1 MPIKITYIVSN
12 IDKAIAFEW
21 ISEVLD
27 KNKFELNFILLT
39 SKESYLEKHLNK
51 LNIKVKR
58 INYNSKQDI
67 PFAILQIIYILLLNR
82 PSVVHTHLF
91 DASFVGLIAAKFCG
105 IKKRIYTRHYSTY
118 HHQYFPSA
126 VKWDKLNNRL
136 ATHIVAIS
144 KVVEDVLVEKEQV
157 KPEKI
162 SVIYHGFKLDAFFKK
177 NTEFIQLLNRKYNPL
192 NKYPVIGV
200 ISRFTELKGVQYI
213 VPAFKDILIDKPDA
227 LLLLFNASGD
237 YENKINKQLE
247 ELPATSYKKI
257 VFENEI
263 TSLYHLFDVFIHV
276 PINSTIEAF
285 GQTYIECMAS
295 GVPLVATK
303 SGIANEILINKEN
316 SIVID
321 YQNSDEIYQA
331 IRLLF
336 NNHDLC
342 DRITRN
348 GKKIIEEKFQLT
360 SMIRKLENLYLQ

>member
-1 MPIKITYIVSN
+1 MKSITYIISD
-12 IDKAIAFEW
+12 IDKSIAFEW
-21 ISEVLD
+21 IVEVID
-27 KNKFELNFILLT
+27 KSKFNLSFILIN
-39 SKESYLEKHLNK
+39 SENSYLKNYLEEKNFNVYNLTCK
-51 LNIKVKR
+51 RKQNILGAVWKCR
-58 INYNSKQDI
+58 L
-67 PFAILQIIYILLLNR
+67 ILKEIK
-82 PSVVHTHLF
+82 PDVVHCHLIM
-91 DASFVGLIAAKFCG
+91 ANLIGLTAAKLIG

-118 HHQYFPSA
+118 HHQYFPAA

-144 KVVEDVLVEKEQV
+144 KVVEDVLVEQENV
-157 KPEKI
+157 KLKKI
-162 SVIYHGFKLDAFFKK
+162 SLIYHGFKLDAFFEK
-177 NTEFIQLLNRKYNPL
+177 NTETIQLLNDIYNPL
-192 NKYPVIGV
+192 NKRPVIGV

-237 YENKINKQLE
+237 YEKNINKQLE

-257 VFENEI
+257 IFENDI
-263 TSLYHLFDVFIHV
+263 TSLYHLFDIFIHV

-295 GVPLVATK
+295 GTPLIATK

-316 SIVID
+316 AIIVD

-331 IRLLF
+331 IRLLLT
-336 NNHDLC
+336 NPDLC

-348 GKKIIEEKFQLT
+348 GKKIIEEKFQLE
-360 SMIRKLENLYLQ
+360 SMIEKLENLYLQ